1 MNSEKSSSKLAVIFG
16 GEEIQATLLDGS
28 TLLVRVRAMPVRQL
42 SRVLELCASESELLE
57 FVCLVPATHGAGDDE
72 FEGWARVL
80 SGWAD
85 NLSDASHDLLYAT
98 AGRLNFSRAAT
109 WVDRQV
115 VAQQTRAGLM
125 KRQMEMIAPLAQ
137 EMVRSLVSSLPDA
150 GLSERP
156 ATKS

>member
-1 MNSEKSSSKLAVIFG
+1 MNSEKYTSKIAVIFG
-16 GEEIQATLLDGS
+16 GEEIPATLLDGS
-28 TLLVRVRAMPVRQL
+28 TLLVRVRAMPVRHMG
-42 SRVLELCASESELLE
+42 RVLELCASESELLE
-57 FVCLVPATHGAGDDE
+57 FVCLVPGANAEGTE
-72 FEGWARVL
+72 FPGWTRVP

-85 NLSDASHDLLYAT
+85 NLCDASHDLLYET

-125 KRQMEMIAPLAQ
+125 RRQMEMIAPLAQ

-150 GLSERP
+150 ALSEKP